1 MQKSLL
7 WFIWVLDHNGVVIG
21 RAKATS
27 EKKSK
32 SQIFILFQ
40 IIFMFGWT
48 FMQFMNVTCMVIPFL
63 NLYLTGVAMT
73 CITTFIFGLIRI
85 VLSDNTDCESSFGI
99 NLRTQKQLEHEKSA
113 DEIFSYLNLCCII
126 VHLFWFLF
134 GSINF
139 LPLFF
144 TEGLY
149 IRRDLTGGECEAP
162 VQFWLSFLCL
172 CLQWF
177 LVVVVTLWFM
187 VETTFCCEEEISS
200 SSCGEDI
207 RGSTVEFT
215 QEICQYQSFPRPSF

>member
-1 MQKSLL
+1 
-7 WFIWVLDHNGVVIG
+7 
-21 RAKATS
+21 
-27 EKKSK
+27 
-32 SQIFILFQ
+32 
-40 IIFMFGWT
+40 MFGWT
-48 FMQFMNVTCMVIPFL
+48 CMQFMNVTCMVIPFL

-85 VLSDNTDCESSFGI
+85 VLLDNTDCESSFGI

-149 IRRDLTGGECEAP
+149 IRRGCGSFDQSPVDQRVLLTRVFLTRVSLTRGFLPED
-162 VQFWLSFLCL
+162 FWPEGF
-172 CLQWF
+172 F
-177 LVVVVTLWFM
+177 DERV
-187 VETTFCCEEEISS
+187 
-200 SSCGEDI
+200 
-207 RGSTVEFT
+207 
-215 QEICQYQSFPRPSF
+215 Y